1 MNDNFKNLTGK
12 NPKDF
17 EPVAYSLINN
27 SDVELFKQLVEKDDF
42 LFDFVKQ
49 NVVSRLE
56 KQINNKNYMNLLN
69 FLKFYAQT
77 YEDLIV
83 SNLVKYSDD
92 TLVNTML
99 ELFKTGSD
107 EEKTYCAKFF
117 ARVNNSEALELL
129 RKNAYSQNYSLSANC
144 AYSLG
149 VLKDE
154 ESYNQAL
161 QKLLADDEFTK
172 LDAVKFLVSYGDKK
186 ATKDIISVMKKSS
199 MAENM
204 AGELPYLESLFD
216 IYNENKKDALFV
228 TNLIINGLG
237 EILSLS
243 QIFDFELYNFLEM
256 LINSVHSSQT
266 AVVLLNA
273 QDKFE
278 TLTENDEYLFDESK
292 ETKQEVM
299 DIKKLLSNAPIGAL
313 YNLTDKELC
322 HDSLFVFSA
331 LEFTENEDLVRNLL
345 TGSNPTVI
353 LKSLETLK
361 LLNSLTDEDKNIALK
376 SVQSEELKNVI
387 MAI

>member
-1 MNDNFKNLTGK
+1 MSDNFKKLTGK

-27 SDVELFKQLVEKDDF
+27 ADVVLFKQLVEKDDF

-56 KQINNKNYMNLLN
+56 KQINNKNYMNLLK
-69 FLKFYAQT
+69 FLKFYAPT
-77 YEDLIV
+77 YEDLII
-83 SNLVKYSDD
+83 SNLVKYSDN
-92 TLVNTML
+92 TLANTML
-99 ELFKTGSD
+99 EIFKNGSD
-107 EEKTYCAKFF
+107 DEKTYCAKFF
-117 ARVNNSEALELL
+117 AQVKNSEALELL
-129 RKNAYSQNYSLSANC
+129 RENAYSHNYSLSANC
-144 AYSLG
+144 AYALG
-149 VLKDE
+149 ALKDE
-154 ESYNQAL
+154 TSYNDAL
-161 QKLLADDEFTK
+161 QKLSADDEFEK
-172 LDAVKFLVSYGDKK
+172 LDGVKFLVSYGDKK
-186 ATKDIISVMKKSS
+186 AAKDIINVMKKSS

-204 AGELPYLESLFD
+204 AGDLPYLKSLFD
-216 IYNENKKDALFV
+216 IYNENKQDALFV
-228 TNLIINGLG
+228 ANLIINGIG

-243 QIFDFELYNFLEM
+243 QVFDFELYNFLDM
-256 LINSVHSSQT
+256 LINSAHNSQA

-278 TLTENDEYLFDESK
+278 TLTENNEYLFDESK
-292 ETKQEVM
+292 ETKQEIM
-299 DIKKLLSNAPIGAL
+299 DIKNLLSNAPIGAL

-376 SVQSEELKNVI
+376 SVQNEDLKNVI

>member
-1 MNDNFKNLTGK
+1 
-12 NPKDF
+12 
-17 EPVAYSLINN
+17 
-27 SDVELFKQLVEKDDF
+27 
-42 LFDFVKQ
+42 
-49 NVVSRLE
+49 
-56 KQINNKNYMNLLN
+56 
-69 FLKFYAQT
+69 
-77 YEDLIV
+77 
-83 SNLVKYSDD
+83 
-92 TLVNTML
+92 
-99 ELFKTGSD
+99 
-107 EEKTYCAKFF
+107 
-117 ARVNNSEALELL
+117 
-129 RKNAYSQNYSLSANC
+129 
-144 AYSLG
+144 
-149 VLKDE
+149 
-154 ESYNQAL
+154 
-161 QKLLADDEFTK
+161 
-172 LDAVKFLVSYGDKK
+172 
-186 ATKDIISVMKKSS
+186 MKKSS

-376 SVQSEELKNVI
+376 SVQSEDLKNVI

>member
-1 MNDNFKNLTGK
+1 MNDDFKKLTGK

-17 EPVAYSLINN
+17 ESVAYNLINN

-56 KQINNKNYMNLLN
+56 KQINNKNYKNLLN
-69 FLKFYAQT
+69 FLKFYAPT

-83 SNLVKYSDD
+83 SNFVKYSDND
-92 TLVNTML
+92 LVKTML
-99 ELFKTGSD
+99 EMLKSGSD
-107 EEKTYCAKFF
+107 EERTYCAKFF
-117 ARVNNSEALELL
+117 AQVKNSEAIELL
-129 RKNAYSQNYSLSANC
+129 RENAYSQNYSLAANC
-144 AYSLG
+144 AYALG

-154 ESYNQAL
+154 ISYSNAL
-161 QKLLADDEFTK
+161 QKLSDNDEFTK
-172 LDAVKFLVSYGDKK
+172 LDGVKFLVSYGDKK
-186 ATKDIISVMKKSS
+186 ATKEIINVIKKSS

-204 AGELPYLESLFD
+204 AGNLPYLKSLFE
-216 IYNENKKDALFV
+216 IYDENKQDALFV
-228 TNLIINGLG
+228 LNLIINGLG

-243 QIFDFELYNFLEM
+243 QVFDFELYNFLEM
-256 LINSVHSSQT
+256 LINSPHNSQA

-292 ETKQEVM
+292 ETKQEIL

-313 YNLTDKELC
+313 YNLTDEELY

-361 LLNSLTDEDKNIALK
+361 LLDSLTEEDKETALK
-376 SVQSEELKNVI
+376 SINNEDLKSVI